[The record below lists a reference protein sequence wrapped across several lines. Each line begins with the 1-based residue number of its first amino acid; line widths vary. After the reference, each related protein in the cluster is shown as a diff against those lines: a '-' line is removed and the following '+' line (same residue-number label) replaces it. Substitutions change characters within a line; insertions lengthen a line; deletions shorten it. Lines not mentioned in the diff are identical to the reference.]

1 MTQWD
6 WGNRPTEHH
15 EAPAFPPSEQDG
27 GVYEEFDD
35 QELFPPITYERDSC
49 AGPDPYAQ
57 PYREPYQEPYREPYG
72 EPYGEPY
79 RETEPTQ
86 EFRTAFEPAQATEP
100 AQPRPMWPEQPWPDE
115 SWPRAARRAR
125 RRWLVPGLVATAAAV
140 VAIAL
145 FLTSGGGGPASAT
158 RTPAPLAPVRPA
170 PSTAAPSPA
179 ARGALT
185 MAQAQQVLANYTT
198 RNNQANA
205 QRSDTELATVETGS
219 SYAIDAGL
227 YRAQAAQNAAPYP
240 AFGPQRA
247 LYYIPRQTA
256 YPRWFVAQVSNAY
269 LNNPKKVT
277 GTEYVLFTQA
287 AAGAPWKN
295 AVEPYLLPGTS
306 APQVAVGAD
315 GLATPVSAGATS
327 LAVSP
332 GRIGQLTAAS
342 LDGTGQVPDPGNLA
356 DRLDQGVWRAKA
368 PAATVTDQHTVAT
381 AGQVFGLAVAGG
393 GALLFYTDAAE
404 LTLTPPQ
411 GEVMHLSVPGFYAS
425 SQALTGAAGL
435 RYLEQFAT
443 YVPPRGGSGLRVVAD
458 YSAITAAN

>member
-6 WGNRPTEHH
+6 WGMRPEGHH

-27 GVYEEFDD
+27 GVYDEFDD
-35 QELFPPITYERDSC
+35 QELFSPITYERDPY

-57 PYREPYQEPYREPYG
+57 PYREPYQEPYG
-72 EPYGEPY
+72 EPYREPY

-86 EFRTAFEPAQATEP
+86 EFRTPFEPLQPAQP
-100 AQPRPMWPEQPWPDE
+100 AQPRPAWPEQPWPDE
-115 SWPRAARRAR
+115 SWPPRAARRGR
-125 RRWLVPGLVATAAAV
+125 RRWLVPALVAVAAAV
-140 VAIAL
+140 VAIAM
-145 FLTSGGGGPASAT
+145 FLTSGGGGPVSAT

-170 PSTAAPSPA
+170 PSTPAPSPA

-198 RNNQANA
+198 QNNQANA
-205 QRSDTELATVETGS
+205 QRSDTELAAVETGS

-287 AAGAPWKN
+287 APGALWKD
-295 AVEPYLLPGTS
+295 AIEPYLLPGVT
-306 APQVAVGAD
+306 APQVRVGAD
-315 GLATPVSAGATS
+315 GLATPGERRLDVAGRDPQTDRAAHRR
-327 LAVSP
+327 LP
-332 GRIGQLTAAS
+332 GRNRPGRRPGQPRRPARPGHLARQGPRGVRHRPAHGRRGRAGVRARDCRRRRAAV
-342 LDGTGQVPDPGNLA
+342 LHRRRRADPDPAAGRGHAPVRPRLLCQQPA
-356 DRLDQGVWRAKA
+356 PDRGR
-368 PAATVTDQHTVAT
+368 
-381 AGQVFGLAVAGG
+381 
-393 GALLFYTDAAE
+393 
-404 LTLTPPQ
+404 
-411 GEVMHLSVPGFYAS
+411 
-425 SQALTGAAGL
+425 GL

>member
-6 WGNRPTEHH
+6 WGMRPEGHH
-15 EAPAFPPSEQDG
+15 EAPAFPPSEQDD
-27 GVYEEFDD
+27 GVYDEFDD
-35 QELFPPITYERDSC
+35 QELFSPITYERDPYT
-49 AGPDPYAQ
+49 GPDPYAQ
-57 PYREPYQEPYREPYG
+57 PYREPYQEPYG
-72 EPYGEPY
+72 EPYREPY

-86 EFRTAFEPAQATEP
+86 EFRTAFEPPQPAQP
-100 AQPRPMWPEQPWPDE
+100 AQPRPAWPERPWPDE
-115 SWPRAARRAR
+115 SWPPRASRRGR
-125 RRWLVPGLVATAAAV
+125 RRWLVPALAAVAAAV
-140 VAIAL
+140 VAIAM
-145 FLTSGGGGPASAT
+145 FLTSGGSGPVSAT

-170 PSTAAPSPA
+170 PSTPAPSPA

-198 RNNQANA
+198 QNNQANA

-287 AAGAPWKN
+287 APGALWKD
-295 AVEPYLLPGTS
+295 AIEPYLLPGVT
-306 APQVAVGAD
+306 APQVRVGAD
-315 GLATPVSAGATS
+315 GLATPVSAGLTS
-327 LAVSP
+327 LAVTP
-332 GRIGQLTAAS
+332 RQIGQLTAAS
-342 LDGTGQVPDPGNLA
+342 LDGTGPVGDPGNLA

-368 PAATVTDQHTVAT
+368 PAASVTDQHTGA
-381 AGQVFGLAVAGG
+381 AGGQVFGLGTVGG

-425 SQALTGAAGL
+425 SQALTGAGL

-443 YVPPRGGSGLRVVAD
+443 YVPPRGGPGLRVVAD